1 MKHTHI
7 KSNNPKKFGVLSLS
21 LLVQSAFIYSLTV
34 YPVAHS
40 QSHVRAPGQI
50 YIDVYVAGITK
61 APSGAHT
68 YLNTFVTVRSNMT
81 CIAPSLSTQ
90 NTHTEEKEPP
100 QKKKTRTLIYKG
112 SFLSQPA
119 GSFQLSPAM
128 WFCGKKEFAEREWD
142 KTSVLDCLCT
152 RDPSTRPAV
161 HIAAAAAEATWQQWP
176 V

>member
-1 MKHTHI
+1 VFSLSLSYISPPWNTHTSKATTQ
-7 KSNNPKKFGVLSLS
+7 KSLEFSLS

-50 YIDVYVAGITK
+50 YIDVYVAGITN

-112 SFLSQPA
+112 SFLMAS
-119 GSFQLSPAM
+119 
-128 WFCGKKEFAEREWD
+128 
-142 KTSVLDCLCT
+142 
-152 RDPSTRPAV
+152 RPALSNYLPRCGSVAKRNLPRENETKHRSSTACV
-161 HIAAAAAEATWQQWP
+161 HGTHQLGQQYI
-176 V
+176 

>member
-21 LLVQSAFIYSLTV
+21 LLVQSAFIYSLMV

-90 NTHTEEKEPP
+90 NTHTQRRKNPP
-100 QKKKTRTLIYKG
+100 KKKARTLIYKG
-112 SFLSQPA
+112 SFLMAS
-119 GSFQLSPAM
+119 
-128 WFCGKKEFAEREWD
+128 
-142 KTSVLDCLCT
+142 
-152 RDPSTRPAV
+152 RPALSNYLPRCGSV
-161 HIAAAAAEATWQQWP
+161 AKRGIRRERMRQNIGPRLLVYRGPINSASSTYSSSSS
-176 V
+176 